1 MVSRR
6 QFLTTAAAGAA
17 AAAVLP
23 LSFPAAL
30 AALEPPRV
38 PQAGGPILLNSNE
51 NAYGP
56 FASARKAAQ
65 DSLALA
71 MRYPDKQRDALIEQ
85 IAALHKVEPEQVA
98 LGAGSTEIL
107 RVAAEAFPGQ
117 GRKAVT
123 AAPTFE
129 ALGGYAKRRGNEVV
143 SIPLRADY
151 GHDLEAMAARCDAA
165 TGLVYICNPNNPTA
179 SLTPRTEIEDFLGKL
194 PKNTLVLID
203 EAYHHFAVG
212 APGYES
218 FLDRPVNDERVIVA
232 RTFSKIYGMAGL
244 RLGYAVAAPKIAEQ
258 LRALES
264 EDNANVIVLAAGA
277 ASLADTA
284 SMRAAVERNAADRST
299 FLSQAK
305 GRKLAPIPSYA
316 NFFMMDAGRP
326 AHTVI
331 EHFKSRGI
339 RIGRP
344 FPPMDTFVRISLGL
358 PPEMRRF
365 WEVWDT
371 LPAPHSA

>member
-6 QFLTTAAAGAA
+6 QFLTTTAAGAA

-65 DSLALA
+65 ESLALA
-71 MRYPDKQRDALIEQ
+71 MRYPDHQRDTLIEQ
-85 IAALHKVEPEQVA
+85 IAAHHKVKPEQVT

-107 RVAAEAFPGQ
+107 RAAAEAFTGQ

-143 SIPLRADY
+143 TVPLRADY
-151 GHDLEAMAARCDAA
+151 GHDLEAMAAQSDAA
-165 TGLVYICNPNNPTA
+165 TGLVYVCNPNNPTA
-179 SLTPRTEIEDFLGKL
+179 SLTPRAEIEAFLGKL

-203 EAYHHFAVG
+203 EAYHHFALG

-218 FLDRPVNDERVIVA
+218 FLDRPVDDERVIVA

-244 RLGYAVAAPKIAEQ
+244 RLGYAVAAPKVAEQ
-258 LRALES
+258 LNRLEAW
-264 EDNANVIVLAAGA
+264 DNANVVVLAAGA
-277 ASLADTA
+277 ASLSDMAA
-284 SMRAAVERNAADRST
+284 MRAAAGRNATDRST
-299 FLSQAK
+299 FVAKAQA
-305 GRKLAPIPSYA
+305 RKLAPIPSYA

-326 AHTVI
+326 AHAVI
-331 EHFKSRGI
+331 EHFKANGI
-339 RIGRP
+339 LIGRP

-371 LPAPHSA
+371 LPPAHSA